1 MPNPPVIEADS
12 DGRVVRERRSL
23 LAGRRII
30 TAAVIAVAEVISI
43 IVWDP
48 NLILVMLGAS
58 VVTVLALWAS
68 FKLVKRGFLRD
79 LLWVIGLSQAMVV
92 AIPLILGVSFIA
104 ALLVGG
110 LLLVGVVLY
119 LFRSRSSP

>member
-1 MPNPPVIEADS
+1 VPNPPVIEADS

-104 ALLVGG
+104 ALVVGG